1 MSKKFKY
8 ILAAIFCGFTTIY
21 TGMHYDIYPVL
32 LVIFF
37 GVLTILGVA
46 FAFGEK

>member
-21 TGMHYDIYPVL
+21 TGMHYDKYPL
-32 LVIFF
+32 FLVIFF
-37 GVLTILGVA
+37 GILTILGIA
-46 FAFGEK
+46 FASSEK